1 MGLSRAAGSSSP
13 AVDESL
19 YFDCFDHFPVALLDV
34 PASELWLHLRG
45 PSFFHIPGRQR
56 EPVFVSVL
64 LHGNEDTGWRA
75 IQSVL
80 RHTLSTVLHRPILL
94 FVGNIGAAKANVR
107 TLPQQEDF
115 NRAWPG
121 TSRPDTPTARLLHEV
136 VEMARRNR
144 PFASIDIHNN
154 TGYNPHYACVNSFE
168 ATHLHLARLFS
179 RTVVYFEQ
187 PLGVQSAALAKICPA
202 VTVECGRVGEA
213 ANVDHAVEL
222 INSVL
227 AMRCFPDQSVRG
239 GDLDLM
245 RTVAIVKVPAEATF
259 SYNGRDADFRFRPDL
274 DRLNFAELDAGA
286 LFGRLGGDRLQHLE
300 VTLVNDALA
309 TDAFFGYASG
319 EIRLLQRAIPAMLT
333 LDPHAVRL
341 DCLGYLMRR
350 IGSDGRHMLEREAG

>member
-1 MGLSRAAGSSSP
+1 MGLSRAADSPSP
-13 AVDESL
+13 AIDESP
-19 YFDCFDHFPVALLDV
+19 YFDCFDHFPDVLLDV
-34 PASELWLHLRG
+34 PASELWRHLRG
-45 PSFFHIPGRQR
+45 PSFFRIPGRQL

-64 LHGNEDTGWRA
+64 LHGNEDTGWQA
-75 IQSVL
+75 IQFVL
-80 RHTLSTVLHRPILL
+80 RHTRSTVLRRPILL

-107 TLPQQEDF
+107 TLSQQEDF

-202 VTVECGRVGEA
+202 VTVECGRVGET

-227 AMRCFPDQSVRG
+227 AMRRFPDQSALD

-245 RTVAIVKVPAEATF
+245 RTIAIVKVPAEATF
-259 SYNGRDADFRFRPDL
+259 SYDGLDADFRFRSDL
-274 DRLNFAELDAGA
+274 DRLNFAELDPGA
-286 LFGRLGGDRLQHLE
+286 LFGWLGGDRLQRLE
-300 VTLVNDALA
+300 VTLVNDTLA
-309 TDAFFGYASG
+309 TDPFFGYAGG

-350 IGSDGRHMLEREAG
+350 IGPDGRHMPEREAG